1 MAGFEPATPSSPA
14 RCATKTSVLSWAHPA
29 VVSRLSSPTTRASAA
44 APRRRGSVD
53 RNVNANRIYR
63 GQLFRFLWRT
73 TSLNQHYFA
82 FLTTK
87 FSRIH
92 CWVGPNRSGPCD
104 DPIGPFREASGFAAV
119 GGGHLAALDSL
130 PSACGQQKGSRRGH
144 RRPQVLVCVGNPAE
158 SIPAAEMAC
167 LSGISGNLEIFL
179 RRLSEAVI
187 NKRPRQAGASGAA
200 AEEDGP
206 SSAGNIKAMTQLIAC
221 VCEPDHNACG
231 RRR

>member
-1 MAGFEPATPSSPA
+1 
-14 RCATKTSVLSWAHPA
+14 
-29 VVSRLSSPTTRASAA
+29 VVSRLSSPTTPASAA

-53 RNVNANRIYR
+53 RNVNANRTYR

-82 FLTTK
+82 FVTVRL
-87 FSRIH
+87 SRTH
-92 CWVGPNRSGPCD
+92 CWVGSNRLEPCG
-104 DPIGPFREASGFAAV
+104 DPIGPFREASGFATV

-130 PSACGQQKGSRRGH
+130 PSACGGSRRGH
-144 RRPQVLVCVGNPAE
+144 RRPQILVCVGNPAE

-167 LSGISGNLEIFL
+167 LSGIGGNMEIFL
-179 RRLSEAVI
+179 RRFREAVI